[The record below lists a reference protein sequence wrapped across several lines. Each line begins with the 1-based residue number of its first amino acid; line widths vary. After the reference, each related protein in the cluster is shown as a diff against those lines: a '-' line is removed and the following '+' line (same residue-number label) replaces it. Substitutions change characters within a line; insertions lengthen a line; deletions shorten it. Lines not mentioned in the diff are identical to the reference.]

1 MPWFIAKYPPVLGSR
16 TILTVICMFWVLI
29 IVHCFDLPV
38 GQSSDHAKEHSTEL
52 IKFSENIN
60 IDSAFNKTTSAIEGF
75 LSTMKFSNLKRACIE
90 RINTLGSNLPRKLI
104 RKIRRTNTLD
114 ELLELLADSEY
125 WNWFDTRLLEALTYA
140 TGLPEAIEWLE
151 DFKKAYYPRKISE
164 FIPCHYI
171 KPSNECIQLDE
182 KFDKLPSELTIWD
195 LQKHKFK
202 LERDILDIEEGDLV
216 LICIKTGCVE
226 LTWQLPYELIY
237 RAYTSMKRKHGELS
251 SLAIKS
257 LVCKVADEFAG
268 LPILWRGQEV
278 GEVGPIEPLPENV
291 RQEPYSL
298 PQGFQWVSL
307 SRSND
312 ADEIVDFMN
321 ANNPSA
327 FVNSTMV
334 YYYTKHPSTRSD
346 WQFGIRV
353 SRKLIGTVMA
363 YPFCLNIRGVQ
374 VTFIMSKINCH
385 VKYHNQRLRF
395 MLYKE
400 LMRRASLTKVN
411 QMMISLQDRLFRPVV
426 MVTNWNNYRFEAPKH
441 LQSSSSRIPGWKKM
455 TARHIP
461 GALALVNKYSSQFE
475 IGQVFTGE
483 EEFSHHFLCPAVPDL
498 VSTYVVESKAIV
510 TDLVSFKL
518 FHYYSLP
525 MPSHAHITTVV
536 STKTSIKSLLT
547 NGIAH
552 AKESGASTFSVS
564 QCNIESEILESLSFK
579 QSVPKQRCFYNYRYH
594 EISQANY
601 WCTLD

>member
-1 MPWFIAKYPPVLGSR
+1 MLRVMENCDNPLVKFLAGEIKKSMISAER
-16 TILTVICMFWVLI
+16 
-29 IVHCFDLPV
+29 V
-38 GQSSDHAKEHSTEL
+38 GHSSDHTKERSTEL
-52 IKFSENIN
+52 VKFSENVN

-75 LSTMKFSNLKRACIE
+75 LATKKFSSLRRACIE
-90 RINTLGSNLPRKLI
+90 RINTLGSYLPKKLI
-104 RKIRRTNTLD
+104 PKIKCTNALD
-114 ELLELLADSEY
+114 QLLELLADSEY
-125 WNWFDTRLLEALTYA
+125 WNWFDTILLEALTYA

-151 DFKKAYYPRKISE
+151 DFKKAYYSRKISE
-164 FIPCHYI
+164 FIPWRYI
-171 KPSNECIQLDE
+171 KPSNEYIQLDE
-182 KFDKLPSELTIWD
+182 KLDKRPSELTIWD
-195 LQKHKFK
+195 LRKHKFK
-202 LERDILDIEEGDLV
+202 LEYEILGIEEGDLV
-216 LICIKTGCVE
+216 LNYIRTGCVE
-226 LTWQLPYELIY
+226 LTWQLPDELIY
-237 RAYTSMKRKHGELS
+237 RAYTSMKRNVDKLP
-251 SLAIKS
+251 SLAVKS

-278 GEVGPIEPLPENV
+278 GEVGPIEPLSEHV

-298 PQGFQWVSL
+298 PQGCRWVSL
-307 SRSND
+307 SSSND

-321 ANNPSA
+321 VNNPSA

-353 SRKLIGTVMA
+353 NGKLMGTVMA

-400 LMRRASLTKVN
+400 LMRRASLSKVN
-411 QMMISLQDRLFRPVV
+411 QMLISLQDRLFRPVV
-426 MVTNWNNYRFEAPKH
+426 MVTNWDNYRFEAPKH

-475 IGQVFTGE
+475 IGQVFSSE
-483 EEFSHHFLCPAVPDL
+483 EEISHHFLCPAVPDL

-510 TDLVSFKL
+510 TDLISFKL

-525 MPSHAHITTVV
+525 IPSHAHITTVV

-594 EISQANY
+594 EISQANF